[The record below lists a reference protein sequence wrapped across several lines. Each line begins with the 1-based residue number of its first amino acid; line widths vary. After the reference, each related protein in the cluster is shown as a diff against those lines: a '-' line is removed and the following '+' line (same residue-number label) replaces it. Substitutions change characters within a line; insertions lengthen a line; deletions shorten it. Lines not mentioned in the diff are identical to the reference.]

1 MKFAMAVGCLLFI
14 SAGSSLAADP
24 YTVEA
29 INEPAPSDDLAAEIA
44 TQLAPTGYRVLQ
56 NGDRAVWEIWLTK
69 RWALEPGAQISAERL
84 YELQPGS
91 LVGVA
96 RLPRRGADFRDQ
108 TLSRGVYTLRYAL
121 QPVDGNHV
129 GTSATRDF
137 LLLIK
142 AEADTSPEVIEAE
155 ALQAVSAEAAGS
167 SHPAMLSLK
176 KVDDNAQVPA
186 VRMLEGTDWW
196 ALRMAGLAGET
207 DKSLPV
213 DLIVV
218 GHAEE

>member
-1 MKFAMAVGCLLFI
+1 MRI
-14 SAGSSLAADP
+14 SVEESEGSALMRFMSATPRRLAAKSRSS
-24 YTVEA
+24 A
-29 INEPAPSDDLAAEIA
+29 MICGRS
-44 TQLAPTGYRVLQ
+44 RVMTSS
-56 NGDRAVWEIWLTK
+56 AM
-69 RWALEPGAQISAERL
+69 WASLSAN
-84 YELQPGS
+84 
-91 LVGVA
+91 
-96 RLPRRGADFRDQ
+96 
-108 TLSRGVYTLRYAL
+108 
-121 QPVDGNHV
+121 GNHV

-176 KVDDNAQVPA
+176 KVDNNAQVPA